1 MISSGGLTDRLNRLT
16 KAGLIQRV
24 AAEGDGRSMPV
35 ELTEEGIRRANEAF
49 QEDMAVEAA
58 MLEGLTEEEQT
69 QLADLLRKL
78 ALTITATRPF
88 G

>member
-1 MISSGGLTDRLNRLT
+1 
-16 KAGLIQRV
+16 
-24 AAEGDGRSMPV
+24 
-35 ELTEEGIRRANEAF
+35 
-49 QEDMAVEAA
+49 MAVEAA

-69 QLADLLRKL
+69 QLANLLRKL